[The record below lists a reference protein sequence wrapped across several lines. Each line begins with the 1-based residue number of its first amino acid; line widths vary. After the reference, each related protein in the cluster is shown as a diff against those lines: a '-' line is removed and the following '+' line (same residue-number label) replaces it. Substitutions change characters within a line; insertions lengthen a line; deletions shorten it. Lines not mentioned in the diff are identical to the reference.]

1 MLKTHEFTY
10 IADRKNPLRQIGSR
24 IGRRGHVNGYRVQ
37 IIRWDLPADFLI
49 EPDRKIEHEDKVEML
64 WVR

>member
-1 MLKTHEFTY
+1 MLKLHEFTY

-24 IGRRGHVNGYRVQ
+24 LGRGGHVNGYRVQ
-37 IIRWDLPADFLI
+37 LIRRDLPVNFLI
-49 EPDRKIEHEDKVEML
+49 DPDRKIEHEDKVEAL